1 MRGVMQEFASKEEW
15 QVTEMEYDDDPNE
28 FDGFNTH
35 ISKENRLVVV
45 KTIDGSLIRG
55 NINLN
60 SETLPMDRV
69 SDLLIKG
76 QTPPWV
82 IEKMLLSLLI
92 NRRLSGSWKR
102 EGHRVKVKVKELC
115 DMGFSFVSQ
124 AA

>member
-1 MRGVMQEFASKEEW
+1 MQEFASEEEW

-35 ISKENRLVVV
+35 FSKENRLVVV

-76 QTPPWV
+76 QNKFLIMYNASLGDRKDAAVIINKSQIVWV
-82 IEKMLLSLLI
+82 ME
-92 NRRLSGSWKR
+92 
-102 EGHRVKVKVKELC
+102 EGGTQSK
-115 DMGFSFVSQ
+115 SQ
-124 AA
+124 S